1 MHLHHTCHQKLC
13 VNPAHL
19 VTMAP
24 SDHARLHSIRSDTEA
39 RIQLEKN
46 KVMTTL
52 RLTPKAKRLLKEM
65 SDHMGLSQASVVE
78 IAVRDLAEKKGSEN
92 T

>member
-1 MHLHHTCHQKLC
+1 
-13 VNPAHL
+13 
-19 VTMAP
+19 MAP